1 MNKQFIGLTGVILVF
16 LGVFLFFRF
25 DGTGAKLLWSVSSE
39 GTWLLPLVAVSALLD
54 SINPCAFSVLL
65 LTVAFLFSLGAA
77 RENILKI
84 GLFYILG
91 IFAAYLLIGF
101 GMLQALHILNTPHF
115 MAKLGAGLLIAL
127 GLINLAGYFFPAFPI
142 RFGIPRAAHKKMGE
156 LMQKA
161 SLPSVFL
168 LGGLVGLCEFPCT
181 GGPYL
186 MVLGLL
192 RDQKTYL
199 AGAGYL
205 LLYNLIF
212 VAPLLLLLFFSSNKV
227 LFEKVQ
233 AWKKK
238 ETKNMRLWGSV
249 AMVAL
254 GIIIFVL

>member
-1 MNKQFIGLTGVILVF
+1 MKRFIGFAAAALF
-16 LGVFLFFRF
+16 LLAVFLFFRF
-25 DGTGAKLLWSVSSE
+25 GEAGTALLWSFSSE
-39 GTWLLPLVAVSALLD
+39 GTWLLPLVSVSALLD
-54 SINPCAFSVLL
+54 SVNPCAFSVLL

-84 GLFYILG
+84 GMFYILG

-101 GMLQALHILNTPHF
+101 GLLQALHIFNTPHF
-115 MAKLGAGLLIAL
+115 MGRVGAALLVGL
-127 GLINLAGYFFPAFPI
+127 GLINLAGYFFPSFPV
-142 RFGIPRAAHKKMGE
+142 RFGIPRAAHQKMGE
-156 LMQKA
+156 LMKKA
-161 SLPSVFL
+161 SLPSAFL

-199 AGAGYL
+199 SGVGYL

-212 VAPLLLLLFFSSNKV
+212 VMPMLFMLFFSSNKL